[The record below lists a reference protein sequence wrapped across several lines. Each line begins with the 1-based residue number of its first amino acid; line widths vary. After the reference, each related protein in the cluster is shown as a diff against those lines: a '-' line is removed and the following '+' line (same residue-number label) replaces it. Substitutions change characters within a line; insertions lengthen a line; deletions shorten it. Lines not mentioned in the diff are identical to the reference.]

1 MPLPINRVPP
11 GLLSLLDTKSG
22 GVNPLQLSE
31 VLSGSLELLPFY
43 TAANS
48 GLASGN
54 TAATNAVGAVA
65 PTASGNNFRVPNS
78 ELWILSYMAV
88 RSAAVLGAATTVKAA
103 LCVYDVALGVVTWSE
118 AYQTFTTGERV
129 CVGTNRVLVL
139 GPNDGVGVHF
149 AAYTGVAEVYQFNGQ
164 LTRLVI

>member
-48 GLASGN
+48 GLVSGN
-54 TAATNAVGAVA
+54 TAATNVTGAVA
-65 PTASGNNFRVPNS
+65 PTASGNNFRTPNS
-78 ELWILSYMAV
+78 ELWILSYAAV

-103 LCVYDVALGVVTWSE
+103 LCIYDVALGVVTWCDSH
-118 AYQTFTTGERV
+118 QSFTTGERV
-129 CVGTNRVLVL
+129 AVSTNRTLVM
-139 GPNDGVGVHF
+139 GPNDGLGIHF
-149 AAYTGVAEVYQFNGQ
+149 AGYAGVAEVYQFNAQ
-164 LTRLVI
+164 LTRLTI